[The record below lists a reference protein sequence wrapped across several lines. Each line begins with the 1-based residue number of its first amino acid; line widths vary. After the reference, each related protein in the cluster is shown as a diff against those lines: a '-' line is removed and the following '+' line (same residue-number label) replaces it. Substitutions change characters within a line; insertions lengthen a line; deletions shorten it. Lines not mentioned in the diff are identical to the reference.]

1 MKINENTQ
9 HKKKNSAEELQRGM
23 GRTVASAASMR
34 HRSSDAGTSHSARF
48 AIAISQNEMWCKFRY
63 WFWACNALW

>member
-1 MKINENTQ
+1 
-9 HKKKNSAEELQRGM
+9 M